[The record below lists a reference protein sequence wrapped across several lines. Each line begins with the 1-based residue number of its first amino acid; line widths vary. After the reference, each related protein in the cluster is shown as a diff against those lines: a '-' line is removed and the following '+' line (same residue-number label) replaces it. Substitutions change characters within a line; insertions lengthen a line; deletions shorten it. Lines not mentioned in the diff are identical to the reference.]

1 MGLESLGYRPE
12 VDASFRALGQ
22 SSLLPAR
29 VVRAERHRAWVA
41 CDGSEERMLIVP
53 PRLLASSS
61 PPLAGDWVAFEPR
74 AGVVTHVLPRL
85 SAFERR
91 RVGKAEATQVVAA
104 NVDLLVIVMSLDDD
118 FSLRRLSRY
127 LSLAHAKNIEARV
140 LLTKAGLSDR
150 VDELVEATRG
160 HARAV
165 LVDAVDVLAGM
176 GLEAIASLVSPG
188 RTIAFVGS
196 SGVGKSTLVNHLLGR
211 EIVPVRAVRA
221 SDGTGMHTTT
231 RRELHRV
238 PGGGLVLDTPGMR
251 EVALVGDERGIDATF
266 DDVRAFAERCRFRDC
281 RHRGEPGCAVATAIT
296 RGDLDS
302 ERVAEAASFHD
313 ELSRTQR
320 RALEKARGRRISSA
334 IREMKRH
341 ERKRDE

>member
-1 MGLESLGYRPE
+1 MDLESLGYRPE

-22 SSLLPAR
+22 SSLRPAR

-41 CDGSEERMLIVP
+41 CEDSDDRALVVP
-53 PRLLASSS
+53 PRFYVSCTV
-61 PPLAGDWVAFEPR
+61 PVAGDWVTYDPIT
-74 AGVVTHVLPRL
+74 GVVAHVLPRL

-91 RVGKAEATQVVAA
+91 KVGKAEATQVVAA
-104 NVDLLVIVMSLDDD
+104 NVDLLVVVMSLDSD

-127 LSLAHAKNIEARV
+127 LSLAHGTGIEPRV

-150 VDELVEATRG
+150 VDELVDATKS

-165 LVDAVDVLAGM
+165 RVDAVDVHAGV
-176 GLEAIASLVSPG
+176 GLDTIASLVRPAH
-188 RTIAFVGS
+188 TIAFVGS
-196 SGVGKSTLVNHLLGR
+196 SGVGKSTLVNHLLGH
-211 EIVPVRAVRA
+211 EVVSVRAVRA
-221 SDGTGMHTTT
+221 SDGTGKHTTT

-238 PGGGLVLDTPGMR
+238 PGGGLVLDTPGLR
-251 EVALVGDERGIDATF
+251 EVALIGDERGIDAAF

-281 RHRGEPGCAVATAIT
+281 RHRGEPGCAVAEAVMH
-296 RGDLDS
+296 GDLDG
-302 ERVAEAASFHD
+302 ERVAEAASLHD

-320 RALEKARGRRISSA
+320 RALERARGRRIASA

-341 ERKRDE
+341 KGKGD